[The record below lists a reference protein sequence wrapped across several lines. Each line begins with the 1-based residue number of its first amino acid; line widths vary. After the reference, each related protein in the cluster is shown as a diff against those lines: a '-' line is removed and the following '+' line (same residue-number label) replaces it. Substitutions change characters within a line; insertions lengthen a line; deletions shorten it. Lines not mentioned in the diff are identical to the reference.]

1 MVNLK
6 SFWWQMNHTPNLRR
20 SIKYW
25 MQYFCCQ
32 NWKTVTVSC
41 SLQWG
46 TPISLHDIPGKP
58 EIGNLQWI
66 WWENGR
72 GMVQSPA
79 MSDSC
84 LKYKRIV
91 LVLVLNGGWLVTA
104 DNVMYIFLFSSLG
117 TFGRLFGLNFILQA

>member
-1 MVNLK
+1 
-6 SFWWQMNHTPNLRR
+6 
-20 SIKYW
+20 
-25 MQYFCCQ
+25 
-32 NWKTVTVSC
+32 
-41 SLQWG
+41 
-46 TPISLHDIPGKP
+46 
-58 EIGNLQWI
+58 
-66 WWENGR
+66 
-72 GMVQSPA
+72 MVQSPA